1 MNGLEWV
8 QKQMWQNLIL
18 WRTHLAGKKIK
29 NKAEYEPEITSF
41 HKKERERVC
50 FYASTSILKGWL
62 KVYTE
67 LSCGLLCMNCQN
79 YQQRQRDSER
89 TALAG
94 FEGIFGIFM
103 KKRKKKH
110 ILDGTIVFF
119 SLLDSCNFI

>member
-1 MNGLEWV
+1 MGTKANVAKSNIVENSPSW
-8 QKQMWQNLIL
+8 QK
-18 WRTHLAGKKIK
+18 K

-41 HKKERERVC
+41 HKKKREREC

-103 KKRKKKH
+103 KKEKKKN
-110 ILDGTIVFF
+110 I
-119 SLLDSCNFI
+119 SLTGL